1 MTTQTTYR
9 QPVFTG
15 EQSTDTPPR
24 KIASEQR
31 AHGVAPYAWAITRIS
46 LGSVFLWAFL
56 DKTFGLGYATPTDR
70 AWVNGGSPTTGY
82 LSGVEG
88 TFGGLFQAMAG
99 NVLLDWLFMV
109 ALLGIGA
116 ALILG
121 IGMRVAALS
130 AVALL
135 GFMWMA
141 ALPLENHP
149 FMDDHLIYAMVA
161 VGLAAQ
167 KAGDTLGLGRTWASL
182 PIVQRFPILR

>member
-1 MTTQTTYR
+1 MAVGTLVL
-9 QPVFTG
+9 PVEAERSCRG
-15 EQSTDTPPR
+15 
-24 KIASEQR
+24 R
-31 AHGVAPYAWAITRIS
+31 AGT
-46 LGSVFLWAFL
+46 VFLWAFL

-82 LSGVEG
+82 LSGAEG
-88 TFGGLFQAMAG
+88 TFSGLFQAMAG

-121 IGMRVAALS
+121 IGMRVAAVS

-135 GFMWMA
+135 GFMWLA
-141 ALPLENHP
+141 SLPLENNP

-167 KAGDTLGLGRTWASL
+167 KAGDTLGLGRMWANL